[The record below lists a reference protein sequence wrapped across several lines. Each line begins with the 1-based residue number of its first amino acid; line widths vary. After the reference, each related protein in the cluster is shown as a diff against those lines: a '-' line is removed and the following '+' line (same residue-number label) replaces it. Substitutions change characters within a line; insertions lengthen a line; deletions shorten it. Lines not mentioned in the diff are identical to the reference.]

1 MRSPRWDW
9 TPPYVGT
16 ERRRTPRYSVKLP
29 VECSAGTGTTLDVS
43 EGGVRFESP
52 HRFAHGEPVSLQI
65 VFRHLGGD
73 HTEIVVAGEVV
84 RVEQY
89 GETFLVAVRVA
100 DLHLG

>member
-29 VECSAGTGTTLDVS
+29 VEFSAGSGTTLDVS
-43 EGGVRFESP
+43 EAGVRFESL
-52 HRFAHGEPVSLQI
+52 HRFAHGDSITLQLM
-65 VFRHLGGD
+65 FRHLGGD

-84 RVEQY
+84 RVEEY
-89 GETFLVAVRVA
+89 GETFLVAVHV
-100 DLHLG
+100 DDMHLG